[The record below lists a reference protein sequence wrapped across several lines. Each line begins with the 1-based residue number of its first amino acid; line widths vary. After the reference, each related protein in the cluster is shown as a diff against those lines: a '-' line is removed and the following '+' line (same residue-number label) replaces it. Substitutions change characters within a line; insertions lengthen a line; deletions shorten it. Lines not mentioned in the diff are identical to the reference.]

1 MLSLHMVFLL
11 LEVFYWMNWLIILG
25 LPSLETITFGM
36 YALDFLEELTIEGII
51 NEVFI
56 TTIDLPNLQSLIFGF
71 DACEGTCQSSKLTLK
86 GLPCILLVIVRL
98 TFTCYNF
105 IRWFN
110 F

>member
-1 MLSLHMVFLL
+1 
-11 LEVFYWMNWLIILG
+11 
-25 LPSLETITFGM
+25 M

-71 DACEGTCQSSKLTLK
+71 DACEGTCHSSKLTLK